1 MARKRRSVVQKTKW
15 FGAILIGIL
24 IVVLVLTFTSKK
36 GAKKTNKQLIVG
48 IAQEPDS
55 LDPIL
60 HEMAAAREVLGL
72 LFEDMVERDDQWVLQ
87 PRIVEKM
94 PTLKNGLLKQLP
106 GDKIEVTWRFKKGL
120 KWSDGKEL
128 NAHDAIF
135 AYHLVM
141 DERIPVISRDAEKR
155 IEKMEAPDDHT
166 LVVTWKEPY
175 AYAGINGHWI
185 LPKHILEPI
194 YKSNP
199 EKYKESF
206 FGRAP
211 IGNGPYQLEEWVSGS
226 HLSFKPNPHW
236 HGEKPKFEK
245 IIYKILPNTNTLE
258 TNLLSG
264 TIDAISPN
272 SISVDQGI
280 DFENRHGTEFKILYR
295 PALVWEHIDCNL
307 DNWILKDKQVRQALL
322 YGTNRQKMNEILFKN
337 KQQVS
342 DSWLPPL
349 HYGFNP
355 KIKTYPHDPEKAKG
369 LLQEAGWIETP
380 GDTRVNSRGQK
391 LRLTIMT
398 TAGNHTREQIEQI
411 LQDDWRKIGIEL
423 EINNQPAKVFFG
435 ETMRQRKFEHLAL
448 YAWVS
453 DPISDGE
460 TLWTEK
466 NIPSEKNNWQ
476 GQNMPGWVNKESDE
490 ILHKAPVTLDEEAR
504 KEMLQRQQLIW
515 TEELPVLPMFFR
527 TDVAITH
534 PALKNWKLT
543 GMMTPITWNV
553 EEWSFQ

>member
-1 MARKRRSVVQKTKW
+1 MARRRGIVHKTKW

-24 IVVLVLTFTSKK
+24 VVVLVLTFTSKK
-36 GAKKTNKQLIVG
+36 GIKKTNKQIVVG

-60 HEMAAAREVLGL
+60 LEMAAAREIQGL

-87 PRIVEKM
+87 PRLVEEM

-106 GDKIEVTWRFKKGL
+106 GDKIQVTWRFKKGL

-141 DERIPVISRDAEKR
+141 DERIPVISRDAERR
-155 IEKMEAPDDHT
+155 IEKMEAPNDHT

-175 AYAGINGHWI
+175 AYAGIGGHWV
-185 LPKHILEPI
+185 LPRHILEPV
-194 YKSNP
+194 YKSDP
-199 EKYKESF
+199 EKYKEAP

-211 IGNGPYQLEEWVSGS
+211 VGNGPYQLEEWVSGS

-236 HGEKPKFEK
+236 HGEKPKFER
-245 IIYKILPNTNTLE
+245 IIYKIIPNTNALE

-280 DFENRHGTEFKILYR
+280 DFENRHGTEFKVLYR
-295 PALVWEHIDCNL
+295 PALVWEHIDCNF
-307 DNWILKDKQVRQALL
+307 DNAILKDKRVRQALL
-322 YGTNRQKMNEILFKN
+322 YGANRQKMNEILFKN
-337 KQQVS
+337 RQQVS

-380 GDTRVNSRGQK
+380 GGIRVNSRGQK
-391 LRLTIMT
+391 LKLTIMT
-398 TAGNHTREQIEQI
+398 TAGNHTREQIQQI
-411 LQDDWRKIGIEL
+411 LQNDWRNIGVEL
-423 EINNQPAKVFFG
+423 DINNQPAKVFFG

-460 TLWTEK
+460 TLWTAK
-466 NIPSEKNNWQ
+466 NIPSGKNNWQ
-476 GQNMPGWVNKESDE
+476 GQNMPGWVNEESDE
-490 ILHKAPVTLDEEAR
+490 ILHKVPVTLDEAAR
-504 KEMLQRQQLIW
+504 KEMLQRQQRIW

-534 PALKNWKLT
+534 PALKNWRLT
-543 GMMTPITWNV
+543 GMMTPITWNA